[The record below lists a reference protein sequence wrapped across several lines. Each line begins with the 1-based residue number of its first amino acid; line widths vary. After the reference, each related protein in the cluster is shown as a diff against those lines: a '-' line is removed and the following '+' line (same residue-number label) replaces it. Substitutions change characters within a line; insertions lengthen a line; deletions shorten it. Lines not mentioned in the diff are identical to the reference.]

1 VFLSVRDEDKPRL
14 AALAARIIDAG
25 FDIVA
30 TGGSARIILAAGL
43 PVREV
48 NKVADGP
55 PHVAD
60 LILGGEVAMVVCTP
74 SGRGDRADGAT
85 IRRAAVRA
93 GVPCITTMEAADA
106 ASQSLGVDPAR
117 VVPVALQDL
126 VTS

>member
-1 VFLSVRDEDKPRL
+1 M
-14 AALAARIIDAG
+14 
-25 FDIVA
+25 A
-30 TGGSARIILAAGL
+30 TGGSAQIIAAAGL